1 MDKDLRQK
9 LIIKIINNK
18 KIGTQKDLTN
28 ELQKHGVES
37 TQATIS
43 RDIKELKLIKIQDKK
58 NGTHY
63 AVLDDSMKTSNELVK
78 KIVNLSILDMYIY
91 KDNIL
96 LELVEDTADICT
108 SYIKSLKLVSVKAIL
123 TSKTNLLVLVDPANK
138 ADEIIKQGI
147 CKSGN

>member
-58 NGTHY
+58 SGTHY
-63 AVLDDSMKTSNELVK
+63 AVLNESMKPANEIIK
-78 KIVNLSILDMYIY
+78 KIVSLAILDMYNY
-91 KDNIL
+91 KGNIII
-96 LELVEDTADICT
+96 ELVEDTADICT

-123 TSKTNLLVLVDPANK
+123 SSNANLLLLIDPADK
-138 ADEIIKQGI
+138 TDEIMKLIR
-147 CKSGN
+147 KSLR